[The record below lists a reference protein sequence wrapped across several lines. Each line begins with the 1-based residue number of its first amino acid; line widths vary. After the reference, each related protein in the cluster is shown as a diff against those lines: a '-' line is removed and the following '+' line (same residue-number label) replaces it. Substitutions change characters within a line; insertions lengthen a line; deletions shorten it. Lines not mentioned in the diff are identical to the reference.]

1 MIPYDIETLCEQN
14 KLTLNKDEKSFVSEF
29 FTQRN
34 RENTVLDTVIP
45 CDLPQKN
52 HLAVNKDT
60 LREDKIYQNTQAI
73 LNQAP
78 DTESGYFKVPK
89 VKA

>member
-1 MIPYDIETLCEQN
+1 MIPYDIGILCEQN
-14 KLTLNKDEKSFVSEF
+14 KLTLNEDEKCFVSEF

-34 RENTVLDTVIP
+34 RENTALDTVIP
-45 CDLPQKN
+45 CNSPQET
-52 HLAVNKDT
+52 HPSVNKEA
-60 LREDKIYQNTQAI
+60 LREDKVYQNTQAI